1 MEKFPG
7 NWFLKGLATNV
18 KARVGTPIIVRH
30 QTSFVDYVMGQD
42 LYSRISANMFLP
54 SCNIQWIACVLVLT
68 RRGRSTDRSSRG
80 SLSMKSLACSLAA
93 LTLLVLTTAQPAQAR
108 GFRGG
113 FGRPRAVV
121 VQQRVAVVRQ
131 PVIVQQPVAAVVV
144 QKRRLGPVRRVVGA
158 VRGSVRGA
166 RLGFRGF

>member
-1 MEKFPG
+1 M
-7 NWFLKGLATNV
+7 
-18 KARVGTPIIVRH
+18 
-30 QTSFVDYVMGQD
+30 
-42 LYSRISANMFLP
+42 
-54 SCNIQWIACVLVLT
+54 
-68 RRGRSTDRSSRG
+68 RSSA
-80 SLSMKSLACSLAA
+80 LSLAA
-93 LTLLVLTTAQPAQAR
+93 VTLLALTIAPTAHAR

-113 FGRPRAVV
+113 FVRPRAVV

-166 RLGFRGF
+166 RLGFQGF